1 MKKQIISF
9 LFMLCTAS
17 ISAQEDVADYKRFDA
32 LAKKINDI
40 QRTADGK
47 KVKGDE
53 TDLILSIPSDNFFFN
68 YHKQSA
74 TNINKVEDALL
85 VYENIDL
92 SDVKAIGILDESF
105 GGCGMVIIST
115 NRKQG
120 YTVVA
125 NEQTKNADLQDIA
138 FYFSSAEKTK
148 GNEMF
153 DALAEL
159 IYLTKVKKG
168 LLTAEHAARQR
179 NKWKQTV
186 EKNTATAYYD
196 YWKNEPENLFSDLA
210 YYKFEKK
217 EKSLAVDKIQTG
229 IYAVGMTRKQF
240 EDFVYGQFKQVQSE
254 DETWKAVVQKY
265 KIPYFVNS
273 KGLTEVATNYAFD
286 IGKLT
291 TGIKNKKLE
300 KIKHITGPVMD
311 RLKQVANQNELV
323 SLLPPGGEFT
333 LGAIRFNQKDILT
346 EVSFFYKNEAK
357 NAAYITSESVKKF
370 GEKFGEPSYVDAEKS
385 YFKYGSKYTKRSITL
400 FSGSLVLITV
410 RLDSTD

>member
-1 MKKQIISF
+1 MKKQIITCIF
-9 LFMLCTAS
+9 LLFTAS

-47 KVKGDE
+47 KVKSDQA
-53 TDLILSIPSDNFFFN
+53 DLILSIPPDNFFFN

-85 VYENIDL
+85 VYENLDL
-92 SDVKAIGILDESF
+92 SDVNAIGILDESF
-105 GGCGMVIIST
+105 GGCGMVAIST

-125 NEQTKNADLQDIA
+125 NGKTENAELEDIA
-138 FYFSSAEKTK
+138 FYFSSTERAK

-153 DALAEL
+153 DALVEL
-159 IYLTKVKKG
+159 IYLTKIKKG
-168 LLTAEHAARQR
+168 LLTSEQAARQR

-186 EKNTATAYYD
+186 EKNTAAAYYD
-196 YWKNEPENLFSDLA
+196 YWNNEPENLFTDLA
-210 YYKFEKK
+210 YYKFEKN
-217 EKSLAVDKIQTG
+217 EKSLTIDKIQTG
-229 IYAVGMTRKQF
+229 IYAVGMTKKQF

-254 DETWKAVVQKY
+254 DQTWKEVVENY

-273 KGLTEVATNYAFD
+273 KGLTEVATIYAFD

-291 TGIKNKKLE
+291 TGIKSKKLE
-300 KIKHITGPVMD
+300 KIKPITNPVSNK
-311 RLKQVANQNELV
+311 LKQVADQNDLL
-323 SLLPPGGEFT
+323 SLLPPGGKFR
-333 LGAIRFNQKDILT
+333 LGAIRFNQKDIIT
-346 EVSFFYKNEAK
+346 EVSFFYENEAK
-357 NAAYITSESVKKF
+357 SAAEITSESVKKF
-370 GEKFGEPSYVDAEKS
+370 GAKFGEPSYVDAEKT

-410 RLDSTD
+410 SMKSTD